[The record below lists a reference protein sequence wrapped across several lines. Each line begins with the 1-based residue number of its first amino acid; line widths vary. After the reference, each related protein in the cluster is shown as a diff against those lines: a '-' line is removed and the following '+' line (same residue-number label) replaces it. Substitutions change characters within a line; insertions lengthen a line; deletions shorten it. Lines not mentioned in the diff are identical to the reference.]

1 MGPTGTMDPMLLKRP
16 LFVAITLAI
25 AAAAP
30 AAHAQSFAADTP
42 VTATAIAAPAP
53 VSERIRQG
61 IQAAR
66 LALDPSTSP
75 EERHRQTLAAR
86 EILSAPAES
95 GDAIAAWHLGS
106 LLAGGMAGAEDAAHG
121 VRLIQIAADQGH
133 AVAAFWMAQ
142 HPQSP
147 AHHRPKARIRYLE
160 RAAYAGHVSA
170 MNLLAAHFAHQAI
183 DARDR
188 ADRRIAETH
197 RRFWLA
203 KESEHAGTLRPV
215 IGHPSPIDDIAPSEV
230 AAPADQPAPDEQVA
244 AVAAPT
250 ERAPSQT
257 SHPSQHRPAPVARA
271 DATPARHRGHGLPR
285 HEPAASCAHDERSL
299 QLPGVS
305 YEPSSRCTDA
315 DADTAGNGTVEK
327 LSATDMNLLGLQHYA
342 RGDYGDAAAWFHR
355 AARAGHPAGMTNF
368 ALLLLY
374 GRGID
379 QDARRAVKLL
389 HKAEALDNAVAALN
403 LGQLHARGAFVERND
418 ELALRYFRRAE
429 QLGSDTARSARI
441 DLMRRTG
448 LR

>member
-1 MGPTGTMDPMLLKRP
+1 MLLKRP

-30 AAHAQSFAADTP
+30 AAHAQSFAVDTP

-53 VSERIRQG
+53 SSERVRQG

-75 EERHRQTLAAR
+75 EERHRQALAAR
-86 EILSAPAES
+86 EILTAPAEA
-95 GDAIAAWHLGS
+95 GDALAAWHLGS
-106 LLAGGMAGAEDAAHG
+106 LLVGGMAGAEDSTLG

-188 ADRRIAETH
+188 AGRRIAESH

-215 IGHPSPIDDIAPSEV
+215 IGHPSPIDDIAQTDV
-230 AAPADQPAPDEQVA
+230 AALAEQRAPDEQVA
-244 AVAAPT
+244 AVAAPA
-250 ERAPSQT
+250 ERSPSQS
-257 SHPSQHRPAPVARA
+257 SHPTQHRPAPTARA
-271 DATPARHRGHGLPR
+271 DGAAAPHRDHGLPR

-315 DADTAGNGTVEK
+315 DSAGGDTVEK
-327 LSATDMNLLGLQHYA
+327 LSPTDMNLLGLQHYA

>member
-1 MGPTGTMDPMLLKRP
+1 MLLKRP

-42 VTATAIAAPAP
+42 VTTTTIAAPAAVP
-53 VSERIRQG
+53 ERIRHG
-61 IQAAR
+61 IQATR
-66 LALDPSTSP
+66 VALDPSTSP
-75 EERHRQTLAAR
+75 EERHRQSLAAR

-95 GDAIAAWHLGS
+95 GDPLAAWHLGC
-106 LLAGGMAGAEDAAHG
+106 LLVAGMASAEDVTHG
-121 VRLIQIAADQGH
+121 IRLIQIAADQGH
-133 AVAAFWMAQ
+133 AAAAFWMAQ

-160 RAAYAGHVSA
+160 RAAFAGHVSA

-183 DARDR
+183 DARDH
-188 ADRRIAETH
+188 ADRRIAEIH
-197 RRFWLA
+197 RRFWLE

-215 IGHPSPIDDIAPSEV
+215 IGRPSPIDSDDPSTKV
-230 AAPADQPAPDEQVA
+230 AAPTVQRAPDEQVVT
-244 AVAAPT
+244 VAAPA
-250 ERAPSQT
+250 ERSSSPA
-257 SHPSQHRPAPVARA
+257 SHRAQHRPVPAVRA
-271 DATPARHRGHGLPR
+271 DGGSDRHRDHGLPR
-285 HEPAASCAHDERSL
+285 HEPAASCAHDDRTF

-305 YEPSSRCTDA
+305 YEPSSRCT

-418 ELALRYFRRAE
+418 ELALRFFRRAE